1 MTPLFIAATYGYV
14 DICRRLID
22 NGADIIAV
30 DESQQTPLH
39 RAAAEGHNV
48 RRLCFI
54 VYCFFSLMM
63 LY

>member
-22 NGADIIAV
+22 NSADIIAM

-48 RRLCFI
+48 RKHC
-54 VYCFFSLMM
+54 
-63 LY
+63 